1 MILKVAVLIATFLF
15 VLNPYPAFAQ
25 ADDASRAMNQPVK
38 PYRVIANIYYVG
50 ASDVSSFLITTP
62 DGHILLDSG
71 FIETVPQIKQNLA
84 QLGFRLE
91 DIKILLNSHAHY
103 DHAGGFAELKRLT
116 GAKLMTSEG
125 DIPLLAAGGKGDPN
139 FGDRFSFE
147 PVKPDRVLRDGDKV
161 ELGGVTMVARMT
173 PGHTKGCTSWT
184 MKIKDGEKQY
194 DVVFVGSTSAP
205 GYKLVNNAGYPGIVA
220 DYEKT
225 FRLLKSLPCDV
236 FLAAHGQF
244 YNMLEKA
251 KLAEQGKTPN
261 PFIDPEGYRRYLDA
275 SEKSFRKLLA
285 SQSGAP

>member
-1 MILKVAVLIATFLF
+1 MTLKVAVLIAAFLF

-184 MKIKDGEKQY
+184 MKIKDGERQY

>member
-1 MILKVAVLIATFLF
+1 MTLKVAVLIAAFLF
-15 VLNPYPAFAQ
+15 VLNPDPAFAQ

-184 MKIKDGEKQY
+184 MKIKDGERQY

>member
-1 MILKVAVLIATFLF
+1 M
-15 VLNPYPAFAQ
+15 
-25 ADDASRAMNQPVK
+25 
-38 PYRVIANIYYVG
+38 
-50 ASDVSSFLITTP
+50 
-62 DGHILLDSG
+62 
-71 FIETVPQIKQNLA
+71 
-84 QLGFRLE
+84 
-91 DIKILLNSHAHY
+91 LNSHAHY

-285 SQSGAP
+285 SQSAAP

>member
-285 SQSGAP
+285 